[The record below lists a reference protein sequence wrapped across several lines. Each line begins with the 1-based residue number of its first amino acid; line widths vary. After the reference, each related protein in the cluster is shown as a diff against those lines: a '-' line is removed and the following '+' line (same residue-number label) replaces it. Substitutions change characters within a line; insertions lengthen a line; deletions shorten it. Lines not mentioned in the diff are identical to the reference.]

1 MTLVKQPPD
10 DAMVLWFVVSP
21 LREGALVQYS
31 SLFCAIFNYAALH
44 PILRTLALGAARDAA
59 AAHFAPRHRDEI
71 QSLLIDARRFSTAGD
86 LTAAAQGR
94 ALIAIRFGCVLPGA
108 ATTAPAQHISS
119 VAAVK
124 RFISEIGQRWSGGA
138 LNQAHF
144 GGCGSPFKHDKP
156 TPLK

>member
-59 AAHFAPRHRDEI
+59 AAHFALRHRDQI
-71 QSLLIDARRFSTAGD
+71 HNLLIDARRFFHSWGREAIEQWSLETNGYAGEAEQMAVRARRPKQLGAKRLKSFGSASTFWGPRCCRD
-86 LTAAAQGR
+86 T
-94 ALIAIRFGCVLPGA
+94 
-108 ATTAPAQHISS
+108 
-119 VAAVK
+119 K
-124 RFISEIGQRWSGGA
+124 
-138 LNQAHF
+138 
-144 GGCGSPFKHDKP
+144 DK
-156 TPLK
+156 